1 MSGDRAGD
9 ITPRRRRSPGGKFV
23 LGNYFENPLA
33 VVVYSTAVAAVSGME
48 VVLFRHARRRALLHR
63 PMPDDVYRWGVA
75 VSLAPVG
82 FFCLSIPL
90 AFVNT
95 TLAVASWFLAVP
107 YQVFQNRRMP
117 AHAEEYL

>member
-1 MSGDRAGD
+1 
-9 ITPRRRRSPGGKFV
+9 
-23 LGNYFENPLA
+23 
-33 VVVYSTAVAAVSGME
+33 
-48 VVLFRHARRRALLHR
+48 
-63 PMPDDVYRWGVA
+63 

-107 YQVFQNRRMP
+107 YQVVQNRRMP

>member
-1 MSGDRAGD
+1 M
-9 ITPRRRRSPGGKFV
+9 
-23 LGNYFENPLA
+23 
-33 VVVYSTAVAAVSGME
+33 YSTAVAAVSGME
-48 VVLFRHARRRALLHR
+48 VVLFRHARRRALLQR

-82 FFCLSIPL
+82 FFCLLIPL

-107 YQVFQNRRMP
+107 YQVIQNRRMP
-117 AHAEEYL
+117 AHAEEHLEVSLAAARRVPRRRGRRRRERSSR